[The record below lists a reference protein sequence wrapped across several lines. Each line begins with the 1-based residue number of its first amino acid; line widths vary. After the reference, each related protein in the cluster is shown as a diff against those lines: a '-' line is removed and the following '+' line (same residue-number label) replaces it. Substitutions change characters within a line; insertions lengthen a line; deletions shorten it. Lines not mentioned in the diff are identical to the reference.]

1 MRAGDVI
8 MTKNKF
14 KDFSNKT
21 VYCKSC
27 HRIIDVK
34 NVCYRYLHSD
44 GTVERCN
51 FCDWIFRHKG
61 APNIKGYEEYQIKYI
76 LEYIIF
82 EKSLYINE
90 LENQLNIPLNDI
102 IHILN
107 VLHIG
112 NKKYMVKAKCDF
124 CNKEV
129 EKPVNVYLKNKHV
142 FCSNNCYHAY
152 RAKTIKT
159 GKDNA
164 FYKRICARCTN
175 CNKDIYVIPYNYNK
189 INKFGDNHNFCSQE
203 CYWEYRSKYYI
214 GEKSPTMG
222 IKYTPEIKEKMRK
235 IAFENSRNSSRFNSG
250 IQLKINQ
257 VLDKNSIHYSR
268 EYVVK
273 YFSFDNYLTEY
284 ELFIEVM
291 GDYWH
296 SSPLKY
302 NKDKY
307 MINKIQSRTLLHD
320 KQKHSYIKNHL
331 NKEIL
336 YIWENDIN
344 NNINLCEK
352 LILEY
357 IGNNG
362 NLKNYNSF
370 NYHME
375 DDKLVLNN
383 EIIKAYQELN
393 SNVYKHLIKDK
404 GIE

>member
-1 MRAGDVI
+1 MLQS
-8 MTKNKF
+8 T
-14 KDFSNKT
+14 
-21 VYCKSC
+21 
-27 HRIIDVK
+27 
-34 NVCYRYLHSD
+34 
-44 GTVERCN
+44 
-51 FCDWIFRHKG
+51 
-61 APNIKGYEEYQIKYI
+61 
-76 LEYIIF
+76 
-82 EKSLYINE
+82 
-90 LENQLNIPLNDI
+90 
-102 IHILN
+102 
-107 VLHIG
+107 
-112 NKKYMVKAKCDF
+112 
-124 CNKEV
+124 
-129 EKPVNVYLKNKHV
+129 
-142 FCSNNCYHAY
+142 
-152 RAKTIKT
+152 
-159 GKDNA
+159 
-164 FYKRICARCTN
+164 
-175 CNKDIYVIPYNYNK
+175 
-189 INKFGDNHNFCSQE
+189 
-203 CYWEYRSKYYI
+203 
-214 GEKSPTMG
+214 
-222 IKYTPEIKEKMRK
+222 
-235 IAFENSRNSSRFNSG
+235 SRFNSG

-362 NLKNYNSF
+362 SLKNYNSF